1 MSIDLSHVR
10 DDFPILSRSI
20 HGKPLVYLDSA
31 ASAQKPVQVLDA
43 MDDLY
48 RNHYANVHR
57 GAYALSE
64 ESTAAYEAARAT
76 AARFIRAGSSNEIAF
91 VRGATSGLNAV
102 AYGWGLNHLKA
113 GDKILLTLMEHHAN
127 VVPWQLLTRYTG
139 AELVYAP
146 FTENYRLDVDA
157 LTRLLDDNVKVV
169 ALTAMSNVL
178 GTIPPVAEI
187 AALARERGAL
197 VVVDAAQLVPH
208 APVDVAALGADF
220 IAFSG
225 HKMLGPTGIG
235 VLWGRMDRFEE
246 MEPLEGGGEMIDD
259 VQLESSTWAPIPHR
273 FEAGTPPFV
282 EAVGLAAAMD
292 YLDAIGMETVA
303 AHDEELTA
311 YALSRLGE
319 VAGLRIYGP
328 SDTDQRGGVVSFTM
342 EGIHPHD
349 IATILDGD
357 GIAIRAGHHCARP
370 LARTIGVP
378 STARASFYVYN
389 RPGDVDALIDGLHRA
404 KEIFGVA

>member
-1 MSIDLSHVR
+1 MNTDLDVR
-10 DDFPILSRSI
+10 DDFPILSRTI
-20 HGKPLVYLDSA
+20 HDRPLVYLDSA
-31 ASAQKPVQVLDA
+31 ASTQKPVQVLDA

-57 GAYALSE
+57 GAYTLSE
-64 ESTAAYEAARAT
+64 ESTAAYEGARAT
-76 AARFIRAGSSNEIAF
+76 AARFIHAGSAREIVF

-139 AELVYAP
+139 AKLVYAP
-146 FTENYRLDVDA
+146 FTEDYRLDVDA
-157 LTRLLDDNVKVV
+157 LARLLDDSVKVV
-169 ALTAMSNVL
+169 ALTGMSNVL
-178 GTIPPVAEI
+178 GTMPPVAEI
-187 AALARERGAL
+187 AALAHERGAI
-197 VVVDAAQLVPH
+197 VIVDAAQLVPH
-208 APVDVAALGADF
+208 TPVDVQTLGADF
-220 IAFSG
+220 VVFSG

-311 YALSRLGE
+311 YALARLAEIG
-319 VAGLRIYGP
+319 GLRIFGP
-328 SDTDQRGGVVSFTM
+328 TDTKQRGGVVSFTM

-370 LARTIGVP
+370 LARALGAP
-378 STARASFYVYN
+378 ATARASFYVYN
-389 RPGDVDALIDGLHRA
+389 RPGDVDSLVDGLHRA

>member
-1 MSIDLSHVR
+1 MNVDLSHVR
-10 DDFPILSRSI
+10 DDFPILSRLI

-31 ASAQKPVQVLDA
+31 ASSQKPIQVLDA
-43 MDDLY
+43 MDDVY

-57 GAYALSE
+57 GAYTLSE

-76 AARFIRAGSSNEIAF
+76 AARFIHAGSPNEVAF

-102 AYGWGLNHLKA
+102 AYGWGLNHLEA

-139 AELVYAP
+139 AKLVYAP
-146 FTENYRLDVDA
+146 FTEDYRLDVDA
-157 LTRLLDDNVKVV
+157 LVRLLDDGVKVV

-178 GTIPPVAEI
+178 GTIPPVAAI

-208 APVDVAALGADF
+208 SPVDVAALDADF
-220 IAFSG
+220 VAFSG

-246 MEPLEGGGEMIDD
+246 MEPLEGGGEMIED

-282 EAVGLAAAMD
+282 EAVGLAAAID
-292 YLDAIGMETVA
+292 YLEAIGMETVA
-303 AHDEELTA
+303 AHDKELTA
-311 YALSRLGE
+311 YALARLGE
-319 VAGLRIYGP
+319 IDGLRIYGP
-328 SDTDQRGGVVSFTM
+328 PNTDQRGGVVSFTM

-370 LARTIGVP
+370 LARSIGAP

-389 RPGDVDALIDGLHRA
+389 RPSDVDALVDGLHHA

>member
-1 MSIDLSHVR
+1 MTIDLGVR
-10 DDFPILSRSI
+10 DDFPILSRTV

-31 ASAQKPVQVLDA
+31 ASTQKPVQVLDA
-43 MDDLY
+43 MDHLY
-48 RNHYANVHR
+48 RNSYANVHR
-57 GAYALSE
+57 GAYTLSE
-64 ESTAAYEAARAT
+64 ESTAAYETARAT
-76 AARFIRAGSSNEIAF
+76 AARFINAPAGEVAF
-91 VRGATSGLNAV
+91 VRGATSGINTV
-102 AYGWGLNHLKA
+102 AYGWGLNHLQA

-146 FTENYRLDVDA
+146 FTEDFRLDIDA
-157 LTRLLDDNVKVV
+157 MVRLLDDGVKVV
-169 ALTAMSNVL
+169 AVTGMSNVL

-187 AALARERGAL
+187 AALARERGAM
-197 VVVDAAQLVPH
+197 VIVDAAQLVPH
-208 APVDVAALGADF
+208 APVDVQTLGVDF
-220 IAFSG
+220 LTFSG

-246 MEPLEGGGEMIDD
+246 MEPLEGGGEMIND

-292 YLDAIGMETVA
+292 YLSGIGMDKVA
-303 AHDEELTA
+303 AFDEALTD
-311 YALSRLGE
+311 YALTRLAE
-319 VAGLRIYGP
+319 VEGLRIYGP
-328 SDTDQRGGVVSFTM
+328 SDTTQRGGVVSFTM

-349 IATILDGD
+349 IATILDGE

-370 LARTIGVP
+370 LARTIGAP
-378 STARASFYVYN
+378 ATARASFYVYN
-389 RPGDVDALIDGLHRA
+389 RPSDVDALVDGLARA